1 MPPVNKPPL
10 NLSDEEIV
18 AVAAFLQ
25 SLGGKVT
32 VKPMTKPNFE
42 KTGEKREGN

>member
-10 NLSDEEIV
+10 NLSDEDIV
-18 AVAAFLQ
+18 ALVAFLQ

-32 VKPMTKPNFE
+32 VKPTTKPNFE
-42 KTGEKREGN
+42 KIGEKRE